1 MCPPAAGTPTTW
13 QRWDAK
19 GDDLIPGVPIVV
31 LINNGSASSSEIV
44 SGALQ
49 DHHRAVLLG
58 ERSFGK
64 GSVQTVIPL
73 PGGGAMRLTTA
84 RYYTPSGRSIQ
95 DLGIAPDVPVAET
108 TDKVEHFGPAHEWD
122 LNNTIT
128 NTGGT
133 KEGPPARTDLPVV
146 AASIPSK
153 PPADYPKFDPAK
165 PDQADF
171 QLQEGLVVANAMAEQ
186 HRSASND

>member
-1 MCPPAAGTPTTW
+1 M
-13 QRWDAK
+13 
-19 GDDLIPGVPIVV
+19 VV

-73 PGGGAMRLTTA
+73 PGDGAMRLTTA

-133 KEGPPARTDLPVV
+133 KEG
-146 AASIPSK
+146 AA
-153 PPADYPKFDPAK
+153 AA
-165 PDQADF
+165 
-171 QLQEGLVVANAMAEQ
+171 
-186 HRSASND
+186 HRSAGRSPRIDPGQAAGGLPEIRPRQAGPDRLPAAGRRW